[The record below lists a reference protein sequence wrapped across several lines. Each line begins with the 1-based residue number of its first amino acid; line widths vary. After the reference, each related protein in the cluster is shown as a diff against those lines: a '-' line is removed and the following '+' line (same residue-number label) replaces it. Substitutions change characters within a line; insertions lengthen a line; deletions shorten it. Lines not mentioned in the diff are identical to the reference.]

1 MKRILSLI
9 LVLAMAA
16 GCFGICAQAAD
27 VAFRD
32 VTEAD
37 YFYDSVLWALEN
49 KITTGLDAEHFG
61 PAGECTRGQAVT
73 FLWRA
78 AGEPAPES
86 KENPFRDVS
95 SDAYYYNAVL
105 WAVEQGITN
114 GMGADTFA
122 PDGTCTR
129 GQIVTFLWRYGDC
142 PTPASGENPFT
153 DADAN
158 AYYGKAML
166 WAVESAIT
174 NGMSATTFAPDATC
188 TRGQIVTFLYR
199 AVSAAVCPDCKENEA
214 PMTFGYDWMYTQTRK
229 PADYPLTLEAVF
241 QIERQDMQSEQMF
254 SVDRLDTVKETV
266 LFSNDDTFEAAV
278 TYSITEAGNPQISL
292 RHTGWFR
299 RFHNYVF
306 DKVNVF
312 SKEPVHM
319 AIVLDQEHDSIHCY
333 VNGEKKQTLTG
344 LEQDVT
350 AAFATKRNFS
360 LGGDQ
365 SNGNPNYFLGRL
377 YRLDVWSD
385 IRTGEEIAADVQGKL
400 DYKDTAMIGSYDLT
414 RCEKCALEDLSP
426 AENHLQ
432 ADKLWLNADE
442 VEPVEDFAYSF
453 VVVGDTQELSED
465 DPALLDKLYEWIV
478 ENKEKEKIEYVLGM
492 GDITQKS
499 YDYEW
504 EYAKSQIYKLNGVV
518 PYLLARGNHDIL
530 SDAFIKKGEGSF
542 NTTFNDGIYNQQ
554 LTGVMTEGDMTC
566 AYRTLKVGQI
576 DYLFITVDFGPTVEM
591 LEWAGQVADAH
602 PDHRVILTTHAY
614 LYRDGTT
621 LDGEDAFPAST
632 SPRNRPAELCMDG
645 DDIWEKFASQHPNVH
660 MVLSGHD
667 PAQHIIYRQDP
678 GVNGNTVTQMLINP
692 QHIDGFL
699 DPTALVAMFYFSED
713 GNTLTVRYYSVVR
726 DQYGSARSQF
736 TISLC
741 E

>member
-114 GMGADTFA
+114 GMGTDTFA
-122 PDGTCTR
+122 PDATCTR
-129 GQIVTFLWRYGDC
+129 GQIVTFLWRYSDC

-229 PADYPLTLEAVF
+229 PVDYPLTLEAVF

-299 RFHNYVF
+299 RFYNYVF
-306 DKVNVF
+306 DQVNVF
-312 SKEPVHM
+312 SKEPVYM
-319 AIVLDQEHDSIHCY
+319 AIVLDQENDSIHCY

-377 YRLDVWSD
+377 YQLSVWSD

-432 ADKLWLNADE
+432 ADKLWLSADE

-478 ENKEKEKIEYVLGM
+478 ENKEEEKIEYVLGM

-530 SDAFIKKGEGSF
+530 SDEFIKKGEGSF

-566 AYRTLKVGQI
+566 AYRTLRVGQI

-667 PAQHIIYRQDP
+667 PAQHIVYRQDP

-713 GNTLTVRYYSVVR
+713 GNTLTVRYYSIVR

-736 TISLC
+736 TISLS
-741 E
+741 